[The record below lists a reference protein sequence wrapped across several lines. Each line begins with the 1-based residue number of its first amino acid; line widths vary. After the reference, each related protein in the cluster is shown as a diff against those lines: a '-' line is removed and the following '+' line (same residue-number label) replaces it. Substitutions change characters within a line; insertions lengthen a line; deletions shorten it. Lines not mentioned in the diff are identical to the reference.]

1 MSSKKSLLKSKPP
14 RTVQFIIYSAAA
26 IVIVLGLI
34 TLTSI
39 DVIIDGAQIAS
50 VQELSR

>member
-34 TLTSI
+34 TLTSVDVLI
-39 DVIIDGAQIAS
+39 DNMQLSS